1 MILAIPSL
9 QVIRQHPI
17 HNLQPVRSICII
29 DFDCTHIFVSL
40 GDGTLFDITFTAD
53 LSTHKKNVIGTTEAD
68 LKRVS
73 MNGKE
78 HVFVCCDRPCV
89 ISLDR
94 ARITYSNINFQV
106 PFSDF

>member
-40 GDGTLFDITFTAD
+40 SLGDGTLFDITFTAD
-53 LSTHKKNVIGTTEAD
+53 PTTHKKNMIVTTEAD

-73 MNGKE
+73 MYGKE
-78 HVFVCCDRPCV
+78 CRRKVLVG
-89 ISLDR
+89 IEGR
-94 ARITYSNINFQV
+94 AELFAWELQ
-106 PFSDF
+106 